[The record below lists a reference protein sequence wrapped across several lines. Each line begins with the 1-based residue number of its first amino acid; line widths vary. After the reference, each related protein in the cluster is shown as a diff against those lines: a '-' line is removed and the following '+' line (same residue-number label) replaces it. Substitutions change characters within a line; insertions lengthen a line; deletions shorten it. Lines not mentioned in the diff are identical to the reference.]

1 MTRVIG
7 IGSAGFLCVCTLI
20 GLPSCKTGEPQPLR
34 DSNLMADDRH
44 RPHQHESNCA
54 FTKVLESSGVNVKV
68 SVPSDEPC
76 SIGTIQMKIT
86 FSEGRTQL
94 LKQERDGTVENAWLV
109 DLENDGLLDLVV
121 TITSA
126 GSGSYGT
133 VTMYQKRGNQ
143 FVSRPLAPL
152 SPPPN
157 PDASKEYRGH
167 DAFEVKDGHLF
178 WSCPA
183 WERPDGSTGGDRV
196 SSGRGTKEAGAPG
209 RGAGRRFASN

>member
-1 MTRVIG
+1 MYKVW
-7 IGSAGFLCVCTLI
+7 
-20 GLPSCKTGEPQPLR
+20 LR
-34 DSNLMADDRH
+34 Y
-44 RPHQHESNCA
+44 
-54 FTKVLESSGVNVKV
+54 
-68 SVPSDEPC
+68 
-76 SIGTIQMKIT
+76 
-86 FSEGRTQL
+86 QL
-94 LKQERDGTVENAWLV
+94 VGENAWLV

-178 WSCPA
+178 WSFPLYEA
-183 WERPDGSTGGDRV
+183 NDSNANPTGGVARHRYSLADEKWEMV
-196 SSGRGTKEAGAPG
+196 LSGELGQ
-209 RGAGRRFASN
+209 